1 MTKDDVNLIQSLNSS
16 GIYIYIS
23 PSNRTAYVGKSR
35 NVYKRLRTHLRDA
48 FIDFEYS
55 QCKSEYVLTKDDV
68 EMYCCFLEG
77 REEYDYSGINNLDE
91 ELRILESFM
100 MDVMKDNGYELVN
113 GKQGEYDIRN
123 LESKSIHKYE
133 NQINLGDNVFK
144 FGLNKILKLQLYY
157 NTSSIDKKIK
167 KLDKRINDDKIEINK
182 LNNRINEYELKIDRL
197 NKQINE
203 YEIKID
209 KLNNQIKLNA
219 KELYNYE
226 YTSNQIYNLYKDFI
240 LDLCKNPI
248 DYEYKQENAKF
259 IDMIVNSSNIKTK
272 NLDLISKI
280 DSILDENIHLT
291 NILNKDILLEII
303 KLSSYRT
310 IRSLSYDLENS
321 GYKKYNIIKKYFNL
335 EHDCVTKIYNI
346 ISDSIIEH
354 A

>member
-16 GIYIYIS
+16 GIYIYIT

-35 NVYKRLRTHLRDA
+35 NVYKRLRQHLRDT
-48 FIDFEYS
+48 FIDFECS
-55 QCKSEYVLTKDDV
+55 QCKSKYVLTKDDV
-68 EMYCCFLEG
+68 EMYCCFLES
-77 REEYDYSGINNLDE
+77 REEYDYSEVNDLDE
-91 ELRILESFM
+91 ELRILEAFI
-100 MDVMKDNGYELVN
+100 MDVVKDNGYKLVN
-113 GKQGEYDIRN
+113 GGQGKYDIRN
-123 LESKSIHKYE
+123 LESKSIYKYE
-133 NQINLGDNVFK
+133 NQIDVGDNIFK
-144 FGLNKILKLQLYY
+144 FGLNEILKFQTYY
-157 NTSSIDKKIK
+157 NTSVIDDEIKNFKKIINE
-167 KLDKRINDDKIEINK
+167 DRIEKNK
-182 LNNRINEYELKIDRL
+182 LRNLID
-197 NKQINE
+197 E

-209 KLNNQIKLNA
+209 KLNNQIKLKA

-346 ISDSIIEH
+346 ISNSIIEH